1 MSTNHPRP
9 TKADRR
15 ENARAEA
22 LKLREEAKRREKR
35 NRGFAIGGLALAVVV
50 LVVAVWAILG
60 SEAKPIAYRGGEP
73 LELSQVQAPS
83 TANETGGIPV
93 GTDLAA
99 GSTAGEDAVVVEVVY
114 DYQCPYCAMFENANA
129 FEINTLLQSGNVE
142 FVFRPVSFLDH
153 ASGGNEFST
162 RAANAAAVV
171 ADQAPE
177 QFLQFHN
184 ALFANQPG
192 EGSRGMSDEA
202 IADIALE
209 VGVPQAVVDQFTA
222 TTGDEGERT
231 FSRWTFA
238 ATEYT
243 NQDLGGLSTP
253 TVLINGQKF
262 PGPDQSAG
270 IIYEPGGL
278 STAVLAK
285 KVELGLD

>member
-15 ENARAEA
+15 EGARAEA
-22 LKLREEAKRREKR
+22 LKLRDEAKRREKR
-35 NRGFAIGGLALAVVV
+35 NRGFAIGGLGAAVVV

-60 SEAKPIAYRGGEP
+60 SEAKPIAYRGSEP
-73 LELSQVQAPS
+73 LDISQVQAPS
-83 TANETGGIPV
+83 TANETGGIPI

-99 GSTAGEDAVVVEVVY
+99 GSTAAEGAVVVEVVY

-129 FEINTLLQSGNVE
+129 FEINTLLQTGNVE
-142 FVFRPVSFLDH
+142 FLFRPVSFLDR
-153 ASGGNEFST
+153 ASNGKEYST
-162 RAANAAAVV
+162 RAGNAAAVV

-184 ALFANQPG
+184 ALFANQPD
-192 EGSRGMSDEA
+192 EGSNGLNDEE
-202 IADIALE
+202 IGALALD
-209 VGVPQAVVDQFTA
+209 VGVPQAVVDQFT
-222 TTGDEGERT
+222 TTVEGSDERT
-231 FSRWTFA
+231 FSRWIAA

-243 NQDLGGLSTP
+243 SQDLGGLSTP
-253 TVLINGQKF
+253 TVLINGEKF
-262 PGPDQSAG
+262 PGPDQEPG

-285 KVELGLD
+285 KAELGLD

>member
-1 MSTNHPRP
+1 MSSNNPRL
-9 TKADRR
+9 TKADKR

-35 NRGFAIGGLALAVVV
+35 NRGLAIGGLGLAVVV

-60 SEAKPIAYRGGEP
+60 SEAKPIAYRGGEA

-83 TANETGGIPV
+83 TANEAGGIPV

-114 DYQCPYCAMFENANA
+114 DYQCPWCATFENANA
-129 FEINTLLQSGNVE
+129 FEISTLLQSENVQ
-142 FVFRPVSFLDH
+142 FVFRPVSFLDR
-153 ASGGNEFST
+153 ASNGKEYST

-177 QFLQFHN
+177 LFLQFHN

-192 EGSRGMSDEA
+192 EGSNGLSDEQ
-202 IADIALE
+202 IGDIALE
-209 VGVPQAVVDQFTA
+209 VGVPQAVVDQFTV
-222 TTGDEGERT
+222 TVGDSGERT
-231 FSRWTFA
+231 FSRWIFA
-238 ATEYT
+238 ATEFT
-243 NQDLGGLSTP
+243 NQELGGLSTP
-253 TVLINGQKF
+253 TVLINGEKF
-262 PGPDQSAG
+262 PGPDQDAG

-278 STAVLAK
+278 AIEVLAK
-285 KVELGLD
+285 KAELGLE